1 MLIRT
6 LAVVLV
12 LALAACDADHKA
24 EDKADETGGAVPHET
39 VQSAPGEAV
48 SLSGRV
54 EGDVEWH
61 AGKGRVVD
69 RESETLYIPPP
80 DNGSYTVDAKVAGK
94 PVFALSVQ
102 VAGLKPQAVTGLTLD
117 PQGGVN
123 LAYGDVAV
131 SARRTPDGHGEAVYS
146 LGDQKVTA
154 LVTGYDEGTVSWDG
168 VTLGGKGALS
178 VQQMDALREMGGS
191 KLAAALTMTSLELAC
206 RPGAEGVDPAAA
218 AALLLPWQLMLKYLT
233 SYPMAVARQY
243 AALTSCAYF
252 PDVTAPR
259 DTSAAARAPEPNVM
273 VLNNESPLPATLL
286 YFPLD
291 GEGAVRAPSAAMS
304 Q

>member
-1 MLIRT
+1 M
-6 LAVVLV
+6 VVLV
-12 LALAACDADHKA
+12 LGLAACDADRKV
-24 EDKADETGGAVPHET
+24 EDKTDETGGAIPHET

-54 EGDVEWH
+54 EGDVQWH
-61 AGKGRVVD
+61 AGRGRVVD

-94 PVFALSVQ
+94 AVFALSVR

-117 PQGGVN
+117 PQGGLN
-123 LAYGDVAV
+123 LAYGVVAV

-146 LGDQKVTA
+146 FGNQEVTA

-168 VTLGGKGALS
+168 ETLSGKGGLSENQMEALHAIA
-178 VQQMDALREMGGS
+178 QS

-206 RPGAEGVDPAAA
+206 RPGAEKVDPAAA

-233 SYPMAVARQY
+233 SYPMAVARHY

-252 PDVTAPR
+252 PDVTAPP

-291 GEGAVRAPSAAMS
+291 REGAVRSPSPAAS